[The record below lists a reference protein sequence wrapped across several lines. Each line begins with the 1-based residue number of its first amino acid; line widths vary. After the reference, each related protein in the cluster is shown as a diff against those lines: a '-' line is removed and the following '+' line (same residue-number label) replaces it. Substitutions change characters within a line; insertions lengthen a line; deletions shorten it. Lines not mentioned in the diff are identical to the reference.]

1 MLAQMGVRDGVASAE
16 RESITLRDKLCIFCC
31 TETLKPEFISLAY
44 NRTRHSNQHFKGSE
58 VKKN

>member
-44 NRTRHSNQHFKGSE
+44 NRT
-58 VKKN
+58 